1 MHDVA
6 SGLAGHAGPTQ
17 DVPRESKV
25 RPGRLQGDTGETTR
39 TQKRAQEARK
49 DPKRDPRVSPGS
61 SKRWQK
67 RPNDPKRGPERAAV
81 SSGGG
86 PDSIFP
92 EKVAKVMEWLHVFI
106 KAAISADVF
115 SSFLGTSA
123 AV

>member
-6 SGLAGHAGPTQ
+6 SGPPGRAGPTQ
-17 DVPRESKV
+17 DVPREAKV
-25 RPGRLQGDTGETTR
+25 RPGRLRGDTGETTR
-39 TQKRAQEARK
+39 TQKKAQEARK

-81 SSGGG
+81 SSRGS
-86 PDSIFP
+86 PESIFQ
-92 EKVAKVMEWLHVFI
+92 ENVAKVMEGLHVFI
-106 KAAISADVF
+106 KTTIPADVC